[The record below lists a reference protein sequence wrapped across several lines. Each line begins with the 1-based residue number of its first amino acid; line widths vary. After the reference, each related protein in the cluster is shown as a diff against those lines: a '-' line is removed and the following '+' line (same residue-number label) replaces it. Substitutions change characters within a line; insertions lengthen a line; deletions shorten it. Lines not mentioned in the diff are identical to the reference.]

1 MRPSAEKTNQCFFFA
16 LSNVIG
22 LASLVFKPSST
33 TRVTDLRDMGK
44 TILIFSNIYPN
55 LTKSLYEGT
64 KCRLIV
70 VKIPCLRQQS
80 SNSGK
85 TLKITEFIL
94 RSNIRSKLFAN
105 TNPWFSHGV
114 MSAVLVFQWGSWIL
128 SIRKNFLFSYLKG
141 LCHSTLAVFLS
152 KLYKYDSL
160 LLLLVGNNR
169 TREEDLR

>member
-33 TRVTDLRDMGK
+33 TRATDLRDVGK
-44 TILIFSNIYPN
+44 TILIFSNIYSN

-85 TLKITEFIL
+85 TLKITSYFARIFDQNYLQIRIL
-94 RSNIRSKLFAN
+94 GFHMVSCRLC
-105 TNPWFSHGV
+105 WFSSGGTEFYQ
-114 MSAVLVFQWGSWIL
+114 SAKFPV
-128 SIRKNFLFSYLKG
+128 FLFKG
-141 LCHSTLAVFLS
+141 FTSQYFGCFLV
-152 KLYKYDSL
+152 KTFEIRFPIAFTC
-160 LLLLVGNNR
+160 G
-169 TREEDLR
+169 